1 MELLWGF
8 NWVQWLN
15 GVQWGVMGLNMG
27 FKYHLNVV
35 VSWCFIEMEICLS
48 LNLNPWLSEPH
59 QTWMKRKTG
68 ESADSPPWNCRHRF
82 FPHSQG
88 EMLKTQCFFKYAC
101 SEGIFESIILYRVG
115 QFKIEKIVFC
125 VGETIVFWSP
135 GKKCKLL
142 LIKQVHVL
150 TVWKHFFQLC
160 HKHAGSSSKIEL
172 ASDGSIMP
180 PLEASRSFP
189 TIFVGSP
196 HGICLFGA
204 KAIDFFPCGVQLLS
218 ACDHK
223 AVVHNKPT

>member
-1 MELLWGF
+1 MYKMLRKAFLKVSFCTAWANSKLRKLYF
-8 NWVQWLN
+8 VQAKRS
-15 GVQWGVMGLNMG
+15 
-27 FKYHLNVV
+27 FFDHL
-35 VSWCFIEMEICLS
+35 
-48 LNLNPWLSEPH
+48 
-59 QTWMKRKTG
+59 
-68 ESADSPPWNCRHRF
+68 
-82 FPHSQG
+82 
-88 EMLKTQCFFKYAC
+88 
-101 SEGIFESIILYRVG
+101 
-115 QFKIEKIVFC
+115 
-125 VGETIVFWSP
+125 

-142 LIKQVHVL
+142 LIKQVHVR

-196 HGICLFGA
+196 HGICFFGA